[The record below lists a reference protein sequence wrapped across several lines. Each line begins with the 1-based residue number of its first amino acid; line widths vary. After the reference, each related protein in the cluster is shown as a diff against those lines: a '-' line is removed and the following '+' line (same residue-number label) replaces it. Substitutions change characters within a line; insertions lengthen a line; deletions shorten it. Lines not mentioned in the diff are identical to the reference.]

1 MIPILEQP
9 GVIAWEAV
17 MFAGIGAVGAY
28 FILAWRVRNRPDHAV
43 VAPSVA
49 IAAGVAALA
58 FLPEGMWR
66 VDSLFAGVIA
76 AGLGLTLVRWKRPKG
91 KNACAR
97 DMEKMSRWGDGGK

>member
-9 GVIAWEAV
+9 GVDAWEAV
-17 MFAGIGAVGAY
+17 IFAVIGAVVTY
-28 FILAWRVRNRPDHAV
+28 FILAWRLRRRPDHAV
-43 VAPSVA
+43 ALPPVA
-49 IAAGVAALA
+49 IAIGVAALA

-76 AGLGLTLVRWKRPKG
+76 VGLCLALVRWKRPSG

-97 DMEKMSRWGDGGK
+97 DMEKMSRWGDDRK